1 MYIKYDIND
10 INYLLSLQMDEN
22 EEEEEEEEEE
32 EDEGGFGS
40 DDDDK
45 SWKVRKAAVRVVAAV
60 IAARPE
66 IVNQILDSCALE
78 LVSRFKEREEN
89 VRLDVLACFSSLL
102 HAATSSTAARS
113 GSKGKLQLQL
123 QVQVQPVSVSAVA
136 LSRASSDSGPLIPE
150 SGTLLFLI
158 FYFPHL
164 FEVFYSCVLFS
175 VSFSLSSCVQ
185 YCCFSSLLFCYLF

>member
-1 MYIKYDIND
+1 
-10 INYLLSLQMDEN
+10 MDEN
-22 EEEEEEEEEE
+22 EEEEEEEEED

-66 IVNQILDSCALE
+66 IVGQILDTCAAE

-102 HAATSSTAARS
+102 HASTSSSSSRV
-113 GSKGKLQLQL
+113 GSKSRGQLQPQLQL
-123 QVQVQPVSVSAVA
+123 QVVSVSS
-136 LSRASSDSGPLIPE
+136 LQRASSDSGLSIAE
-150 SGTLLFLI
+150 SGKTSF
-158 FYFPHL
+158 F
-164 FEVFYSCVLFS
+164 FS
-175 VSFSLSSCVQ
+175 F
-185 YCCFSSLLFCYLF
+185 F

>member
-1 MYIKYDIND
+1 
-10 INYLLSLQMDEN
+10 MDEN

-113 GSKGKLQLQL
+113 GSKGKLQH
-123 QVQVQPVSVSAVA
+123 QVQLQPVSVSAVA
-136 LSRASSDSGPLIPE
+136 LSRASSDSGLLIPE

-158 FYFPHL
+158 FYFLHL
-164 FEVFYSCVLFS
+164 FEVFYSCVLFP
-175 VSFSLSSCVQ
+175 VPFSSSSCVQ
-185 YCCFSSLLFCYLF
+185 YCCFSSLLLIVPIVVIVPIVPAYISSFRQSS